1 MLSRNSTPFLL
12 IAKLYHTSKGVY
24 HHLVRC
30 SVNIQWTVPDVF
42 IRAMSS
48 SLSPQEP
55 AQHPPQ
61 PTKTEGQQRVKRI
74 ETNASIIWPGPGRS
88 FEIYSETDDYVQYYC
103 FLHELCEE
111 PDPTDNASSCAWWRQ
126 NCVGQKTKLKK
137 HSIGSWRI

>member
-1 MLSRNSTPFLL
+1 
-12 IAKLYHTSKGVY
+12 
-24 HHLVRC
+24 
-30 SVNIQWTVPDVF
+30 
-42 IRAMSS
+42 MSS

-88 FEIYSETDDYVQYYC
+88 FEIYFETDDYVQYYF

-111 PDPTDNASSCAWWRQ
+111 PDGQCFKLRMMTTELCRSKDEAEEALDRELEDIVRQKLAAEWRW
-126 NCVGQKTKLKK
+126 G
-137 HSIGSWRI
+137 